1 MNWKQI
7 SQRVEVA
14 QTLTPEA
21 LRSYL
26 AELDSND
33 PETASSVRA
42 FLQRTLL
49 GQSFM
54 QTSVDPAAALTARVL
69 AAGTD
74 IGVWKIEQLI
84 GTGGMGEVYRAHR
97 GDGLYDQTVALK
109 VMQVGLETDRVRF
122 ERERQRLASLDHPGI
137 SRIIDGGQTPD
148 DRPYMAMEYV
158 HGTPIDQYS
167 KGLNHRE
174 VLRLFGELCE
184 AVSHAHG
191 RLILHRDIKPSNV
204 LVDNDGKM
212 RLIDFGVASLLD
224 GEEDLSGGALT
235 LPYAAP
241 EQLNGSAITVATD
254 IFQLGMLLHHL
265 LVGVPPSREPDGSV
279 RISDSVKGEIKSIIT
294 CATEFD
300 SANRFASADA
310 FGDDVRAMLASKPVE
325 SHADGVAY
333 RFGKTLRRAPLASAL
348 TGALIVAL
356 IAGTVISLS
365 FANAANREAESARS
379 ALERSE
385 FFLKRAELNSSMEQA
400 YSDALQHLFGEGA
413 DIERMTTVLKDHAQN
428 AQEVYEQD
436 PDRASLLSYALGRH
450 FLFRNDYRTSLE
462 ILEPWLENSYGS
474 ADLQMRGKQLS
485 AIAYMNTG
493 RLDEALP
500 LLREVE
506 LQHAAG
512 YDAKTPDHIAILSQI
527 GSITEQIEDLKKAES
542 ALKAALEDEET
553 AVQLRG
559 FYWNS
564 LSNTQRTMG
573 KFKDAYDS
581 SKSMVEV
588 IEKNPL
594 IDIASRDTARLHL
607 ATWELFYANNPDAA
621 RALVDTVL
629 DTDQNAK
636 GESRETGRAFELL
649 GIISADN
656 GDLQEAE
663 EKIRA
668 GRALIHRYAGEESR
682 LASQLTASLV
692 AVLIQSENFDEARRL
707 LDEANQKLPDMESD
721 DFRYLIL
728 SLAAAELNFAAGEER
743 VVLISAEQVSKDHV
757 LAYRYNRLVEKGVPG
772 YLERN

>member
-1 MNWKQI
+1 MNWEQI

-26 AELDSND
+26 AELDTND

-42 FLQRTLL
+42 FLQRTQL

-54 QTSVDPAAALTARVL
+54 QTSVDPEAALTARVL
-69 AAGTD
+69 AAGTE

-84 GTGGMGEVYRAHR
+84 GAGGMGEVYRAHR

-167 KGLNHRE
+167 MGLNHRE

-279 RISDSVKGEIKSIIT
+279 RISDSVKGEIKSIIA

-310 FGDDVRAMLASKPVE
+310 FGDDVRALLSSKPVE
-325 SHADGVAY
+325 SHAGGVAY

-348 TGALIVAL
+348 TGALAVAL
-356 IAGTVISLS
+356 VAGTVISLK
-365 FANAANREAESARS
+365 FASAANKESERANKALAEAEYF
-379 ALERSE
+379 LE
-385 FFLKRAELNSSMEQA
+385 KAELNERIQESYA
-400 YSDALQHLFGEGA
+400 DALHRMFGRDNTEA
-413 DIERMTTVLKDHAQN
+413 VREMLMNRVKFAMDHRTN
-428 AQEVYEQD
+428 D
-436 PDRASLLSYALGRH
+436 PARAAEIIFAIGRN
-450 FLFRNDYRTSLE
+450 FVERNDYSTAKDVLQPWIEEGFGDQALVIRGKLNLAVATHLSGDPRNAIGLYAEVDEFFSGTPDAFSVEHLQARTLLAPSRTKSDAYRQEVEENLKTAIQNGGSVEELLFYHGSLASFASQRGDFEFASELNDRNLKLLNDNPLLEIAGQDTIRTNSAMYDTYWNENFERAEENINLVLTSLAE
-462 ILEPWLENSYGS
+462 K
-474 ADLQMRGKQLS
+474 RGKGLGY
-485 AIAYMNTG
+485 AHG
-493 RLDEALP
+493 LDMLGFIEAE
-500 LLREVE
+500 RGNFER
-506 LQHAAG
+506 
-512 YDAKTPDHIAILSQI
+512 
-527 GSITEQIEDLKKAES
+527 
-542 ALKAALEDEET
+542 ALEHLLEAKKIVMET
-553 AVQLRG
+553 TGPGSNAHTTSSS
-559 FYWNS
+559 S
-564 LSNTQRTMG
+564 LIHTYAMMG
-573 KFKDAYDS
+573 AYDS
-581 SKSMVEV
+581 ANAELEDITS
-588 IEKNPL
+588 L
-594 IDIASRDTARLHL
+594 ISDRDYHNLWLAEAHLLARARGPKAASEML
-607 ATWELFYANNPDAA
+607 ATKGYLKKMAGHPINMT
-621 RALVDTVL
+621 RLKQL
-629 DTDQNAK
+629 TD
-636 GESRETGRAFELL
+636 L
-649 GIISADN
+649 GVNI
-656 GDLQEAE
+656 EAE
-663 EKIRA
+663 
-668 GRALIHRYAGEESR
+668 
-682 LASQLTASLV
+682 
-692 AVLIQSENFDEARRL
+692 
-707 LDEANQKLPDMESD
+707 
-721 DFRYLIL
+721 
-728 SLAAAELNFAAGEER
+728 
-743 VVLISAEQVSKDHV
+743 
-757 LAYRYNRLVEKGVPG
+757 
-772 YLERN
+772 

>member
-1 MNWKQI
+1 MNWEQI

-26 AELDSND
+26 AELDTND

-42 FLQRTLL
+42 FLQRSQL

-54 QTSVDPAAALTARVL
+54 QTSVDPEAALTARVL
-69 AAGTD
+69 AAGTE

-84 GTGGMGEVYRAHR
+84 GAGGMGEVYRAHR

-279 RISDSVKGEIKSIIT
+279 RISDSVKGEIKSIIA

-300 SANRFASADA
+300 STNRFASADA

-325 SHADGVAY
+325 SHAGGVAY

-365 FANAANREAESARS
+365 FASAANKESERANEALAEAETQLERANWNVVEANTYFRQSHTYANILRDLIAQHTEPGEINRGLMETWEEAHARS
-379 ALERSE
+379 DEEPAAASE
-385 FFLKRAELNSSMEQA
+385 
-400 YSDALQHLFGEGA
+400 
-413 DIERMTTVLKDHAQN
+413 V
-428 AQEVYEQD
+428 
-436 PDRASLLSYALGRH
+436 SYVVGRH
-450 FLFRNDYRTSLE
+450 FLFLNDFKAAERVLESWLDADYGSDRMKFYGRMQLALVLPNVSRNEDAAVVLRQIIDELD
-462 ILEPWLENSYGS
+462 NSPDSGS
-474 ADLQMRGKQLS
+474 ADHVAMTTKLAFMTRNEVDLKRAKVMLEEDLS
-485 AIAYMNTG
+485 KGDAIAPNIRSYYLNELVKINRHLG
-493 RLDEALP
+493 DFNGSLDASKE
-500 LLREVE
+500 LLT
-506 LQHAAG
+506 H
-512 YDAKTPDHIAILSQI
+512 
-527 GSITEQIEDLKKAES
+527 AES
-542 ALKAALEDEET
+542 HLVNTNPAMLNVQRVRAAE
-553 AVQLRG
+553 
-559 FYWNS
+559 
-564 LSNTQRTMG
+564 
-573 KFKDAYDS
+573 AYL
-581 SKSMVEV
+581 
-588 IEKNPL
+588 N
-594 IDIASRDTARLHL
+594 IAGDLDTAREILFRAKRSDEEMGAGGSNTGLILTFL
-607 ATWELFYANNPDAA
+607 AE
-621 RALVDTVL
+621 
-629 DTDQNAK
+629 
-636 GESRETGRAFELL
+636 
-649 GIISADN
+649 AD
-656 GDLQEAE
+656 
-663 EKIRA
+663 
-668 GRALIHRYAGEESR
+668 
-682 LASQLTASLV
+682 
-692 AVLIQSENFDEARRL
+692 L
-707 LDEANQKLPDMESD
+707 LDGNFENAAVIARQGAKLLEQTAGIESPLYFTNQ
-721 DFRYLIL
+721 LIL
-728 SLAAAELNFAAGEER
+728 SEAEFLNGHTDES
-743 VVLISAEQVSKDHV
+743 VLILYKLSNSPVLENDPTLEAQYNFLQCRLSLGAPCKAEAV
-757 LAYRYNRLVEKGVPG
+757 RLEIDPRGRSIVDRIGLG
-772 YLERN
+772 